1 MKLVQNIV
9 NTCNQIAGIEPTIYF
24 AFREDCKFTKTNNVI
39 SAVDIPFLGVI
50 SGVKNFCNAGSDDV
64 ESPTTENGFKHKL
77 NAIIN
82 QSSDVLDKLEDVI
95 FFVTTKD
102 GKSLAYGVEHGMWK
116 DSQSQMFND
125 NLGAV
130 TAGWSSLDGQ
140 EEKYSEYFVTA
151 DLTVIPNA
159 NNYDVVSGGSIAQ
172 GDDYYYLS
180 VSPAAKIGYIYLPNK
195 TRVQTNGG
203 GVATAAYT
211 GISGDIT
218 FYIDKTAS
226 SFLIKYLS
234 DLTSAVISTSPAVSA
249 FQDC

>member
-1 MKLVQNIV
+1 
-9 NTCNQIAGIEPTIYF
+9 
-24 AFREDCKFTKTNNVI
+24 
-39 SAVDIPFLGVI
+39 
-50 SGVKNFCNAGSDDV
+50 
-64 ESPTTENGFKHKL
+64 
-77 NAIIN
+77 
-82 QSSDVLDKLEDVI
+82 
-95 FFVTTKD
+95 
-102 GKSLAYGVEHGMWK
+102 
-116 DSQSQMFND
+116 MFND

-249 FQDC
+249 FQDCYLGSLIANNSTDVNLVSDNVITYLRCKNSHSAGAIDCQLTKESIASILSDAVILGGEFVLNVSGGTNAPASTWSTQAIADKGTIISRGGVVIFNA